1 MHAPQSETYTPVYS
15 SQIAHDYSINYNP
28 AVHGFNGPVQ
38 VSYPKFFYPQSS
50 KLGRLCAGAILTLY
64 SIVNL
69 FAALNS
75 LGVPTQF
82 DQAEGLTAGAALV
95 PADID
100 PNNQTRSD
108 ARRAYYDPF
117 AARSNLHVITGQHV
131 TRILIQGISEDQ
143 VTGNPTTGGNNNGQ
157 GPDSGN
163 TGNFG
168 FGPAGGPPPPPPG
181 TNPNRRFVQSDP
193 RSSNLR
199 ITGIEVQT
207 TSFSHQNT
215 SR

>member
-1 MHAPQSETYTPVYS
+1 M
-15 SQIAHDYSINYNP
+15 
-28 AVHGFNGPVQ
+28 Q

-50 KLGRLCAGAILTLY
+50 KLGRLCARAFLTLY
-64 SIVNL
+64 TIVNL

-117 AARSNLHVITGQHV
+117 ATRSNLHVITGQHV
-131 TRILIQGISEDQ
+131 TRILMEGISGDQ
-143 VTGNPTTGGNNNGQ
+143 VTGNPTTGGNSNGQ

-163 TGNFG
+163 TGSFG
-168 FGPAGGPPPPPPG
+168 FGPIGGPPPPPPG
-181 TNPNRRFVQSDP
+181 TNPSRRFVS
-193 RSSNLR
+193 RASRGSNLR
-199 ITGIEVQT
+199 IIGVEVRAIGVN
-207 TSFSHQNT
+207 HKNT
-215 SR
+215 LR